1 MKARIITSIL
11 LVVEIA
17 LLNIGITYAAT
28 DATITITMSG
38 PTAIIIDVVD
48 ISAAPA
54 TWGIKPVNLNSSYSK
69 VFTLSNNGNVRVDTT
84 IVGTDASGSGYHWV
98 LADYAADN
106 QYAIEYTVE
115 GQVGIFN
122 VVTTPVDFVQN
133 LDEGQSRNFL
143 LLLRTPASGDIPGEG
158 GAMQATVTIQAV
170 AG

>member
-28 DATITITMSG
+28 DTTITITMSG
-38 PTAIIIDVVD
+38 PTVVIDVVD

-54 TWGIKPVNLNSSYSK
+54 TWGIKPVNPNSSYSK
-69 VFTLSNNGNVRVDTT
+69 AFTLTNNGNVRVDTT

-98 LADYAADN
+98 LADHAADN

-115 GQVGIFN
+115 GQVGTFN

-143 LLLRTPASGDIPGEG
+143 LVLRAPASGDILGVG

-170 AG
+170 GG